1 MAYRRIH
8 ASIRVFDKL
17 SPYSAWAERI
27 AMSSFKTL
35 DDIGDVHGKRVLVR
49 EDLNVPMD
57 GAKVT
62 DDTRLRSAAPTIA
75 ELADKGAI
83 VLVLAHFGR
92 PKGVPSP
99 EFSLAQVT
107 RPLAQVLGR
116 EVRYVDWEGDKNAVA
131 TLQPGDIAV
140 LENTRFFA
148 GEEKNDPGVVERFAA
163 LGDLYVND
171 AFSAAHRAHA
181 STEGLA
187 HALPAYAGRS
197 MQAELEA
204 LEKALGRPDH
214 PVAAVVGGAKVSTKL
229 DVLKHLVGKVDHLII
244 GGGMANTFLAAR
256 GVDVGKSLCEHDLK
270 DMVIEILDAAEKADC
285 TVHLPYDVVVSKEF
299 KPNPPTRTVNVH
311 EVAADEMILDV
322 GPAAVEALGDVLK
335 NCRTLV
341 WNGPMGAF
349 ETPPFDTATV
359 ALARMAAALT
369 QSGTLV
375 SVAGGGDTVAALNHA
390 GVADDFSFVSTAG
403 GAFLEWMEGRELPGV
418 AALSA

>member
-1 MAYRRIH
+1 MT
-8 ASIRVFDKL
+8 
-17 SPYSAWAERI
+17 
-27 AMSSFKTL
+27 FKTL
-35 DDIGDVHGKRVLVR
+35 DDLGDVLGKRVLVR

-62 DDTRLRSAAPTIA
+62 DDTRLRAAAPTIS

-107 RPLAQVLGR
+107 QPLAHVLGR
-116 EVRYVDWEGDKNAVA
+116 EVRYIDWEGDKEAVA
-131 TLQPGDIAV
+131 TLRPGDIAV
-140 LENTRFFA
+140 LENTRFFG
-148 GEEKNDPGVVERFAA
+148 GEEKNDPKVVERFAS
-163 LGDLYVND
+163 LGDIYVND

-204 LEKALGRPDH
+204 LEKALGNPEH

-256 GVDVGKSLCEHDLK
+256 GIDVGKSLCEHDLK
-270 DMVIEILDAAEKADC
+270 DIALEILDAADKAGC
-285 TVHLPYDVVVSKEF
+285 TVHLPYDVVVAKEF
-299 KPNPPTRTVNVH
+299 KANPPTRTVNVH
-311 EVAADEMILDV
+311 EVEADEMILDV
-322 GPAAVEALGDVLK
+322 GPAAVEALGDALK
-335 NCRTLV
+335 TCKTLV
-341 WNGPMGAF
+341 WNGPLGAF
-349 ETPPFDTATV
+349 EIAPFDKATV
-359 ALARMAAALT
+359 ALAKTAAALT
-369 QSGTLV
+369 QGGSLV

-390 GVADDFSFVSTAG
+390 GVAGDFSFVSTAG

-418 AALSA
+418 KALG

>member
-1 MAYRRIH
+1 
-8 ASIRVFDKL
+8 
-17 SPYSAWAERI
+17 
-27 AMSSFKTL
+27 MSGFKTL
-35 DDIGDVHGKRVLVR
+35 DDIGDVKGKRVLVR

-57 GAKVT
+57 GARVT
-62 DDTRLRSAAPTIA
+62 DDTRLRAAAPTIA

-92 PKGVPSP
+92 PKGERKPDM
-99 EFSLAQVT
+99 SLALVT
-107 RPLAQVLGR
+107 LPLGEVLGR
-116 EVRYVDWEGDKNAVA
+116 EVRFIDDCCGPDAEAAVA
-131 TLQPGDIAV
+131 TLRRGDIAV
-140 LENTRFFA
+140 LENTRFHK
-148 GEEKNDPGVVERFAA
+148 GEEKNDPALAEAMA
-163 LGDLYVND
+163 KLGDLYVND

-187 HALPAYAGRS
+187 RVLPAFAGRS

-204 LEKALGRPDH
+204 LEKALGKPEH

-229 DVLKHLVGKVDHLII
+229 DVLKHLVGQVDHLII

-270 DMVIEILDAAEKADC
+270 DTALQILDAADEADC
-285 TVHLPYDVVVSKEF
+285 TVHLPYDVVVAKEF
-299 KPNPPTRTVNVH
+299 KANPPTRTVNVH

-322 GPAAVEALGDVLK
+322 GPAAVEALADALK
-335 NCRTLV
+335 TCRTLV

-349 ETPPFDTATV
+349 EIAPFDAATV
-359 ALARMAAALT
+359 ALARTAAALT
-369 QSGTLV
+369 KSGSLV

-418 AALSA
+418 KALMA